1 MYIIL
6 KLTSYPTDL
15 KKVSWALNFFL
26 YQSCFVCAEDTP
38 QKSTNYEKKSYLTKN
53 SYFRKKYENKK
64 NPIFQAS
71 FVLHFICP
79 SIFFLHLTFFLHFI
93 CPRLYLSQILFL
105 LRIVVIQVICPLHL
119 VSQNAICPALQ
130 LSYTSFVLDIVVLN
144 FICPALQLP

>member
-26 YQSCFVCAEDTP
+26 YQIVFFFCAEDTP

-64 NPIFQAS
+64 NQYS
-71 FVLHFICP
+71 RLHFICP
-79 SIFFLHLTFFLHFI
+79 FIFFLHLTFFLHFI
-93 CPRLYLSQILFL
+93 CPRLYLSQTLFL

-130 LSYTSFVLDIVVLN
+130 LSYTSFVLHFN
-144 FICPALQLP
+144 CPKLHLSWTLLS